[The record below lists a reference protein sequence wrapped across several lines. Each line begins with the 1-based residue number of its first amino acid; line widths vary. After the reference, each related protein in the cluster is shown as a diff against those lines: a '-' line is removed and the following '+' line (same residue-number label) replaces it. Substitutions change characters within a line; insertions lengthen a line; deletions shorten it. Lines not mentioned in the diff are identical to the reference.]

1 MAKKSKY
8 ETNVKPRLAEIEAWA
23 RDGVPEA
30 KMMVALGVGRES
42 FYRYK
47 KEHSEL
53 SDILARTKEYVDNV
67 EMVGAYKRRAE
78 GYTTEEWTRVWEW
91 RPDSETGE
99 MVRILVKETCSQK
112 HVPGDARA
120 MENWLRLRQRLNWGD
135 VQQDDGDQHGVVFIP
150 RRSEIEGEA
159 RDV

>member
-1 MAKKSKY
+1 MPKKSKY

-23 RDGVPEA
+23 RDGVPE
-30 KMMVALGVGRES
+30 KQMIKALGVS
-42 FYRYK
+42 VDAFYRYK
-47 KEHSEL
+47 RENNEL
-53 SDILARTKEYVDNV
+53 NDILARTKDYVDKV
-67 EMVGAYKRRAE
+67 EMVNAYKKRAE

-99 MVRILVKETCSQK
+99 MVRMLVKETCSQK

-120 MENWLRLRQRLNWGD
+120 MENWLRLRQRLDWGD
-135 VQQDDGDQHGVVFIP
+135 VQQDDGDQHGVVLIP

-159 RDV
+159 REQ

>member
-1 MAKKSKY
+1 MGKSKY

-23 RDGVPEA
+23 RDGVPES

-53 SDILARTKEYVDNV
+53 SNILARTKEYVDKV
-67 EMVGAYKRRAE
+67 EMVNAYKKRAE

-99 MVRILVKETCSQK
+99 MVRMLVKETCSQK

-120 MENWLRLRQRLNWGD
+120 MENWLRLRQRLDWGD
-135 VQQDDGDQHGVVFIP
+135 VQQDDGDQHGVVLIP